1 MIDYKGQVALVTGG
15 ASGIGLALAQ
25 ALHAR
30 GARTILAD
38 VNEAGLAAAA
48 QQLGAGCTVLACDL
62 SQPADQAG
70 LVERALQMAG
80 RIDIVCS
87 NAGVGRNKRVLKEA
101 FDDVAERV
109 LAVNLRAGIRI
120 AQAYHAHLDASGRQG
135 RILFTASEN
144 ALAVPSAVRGSGLGL
159 YAASKH
165 GLLVMAEWLR
175 DETAGGPMAVHVL
188 LPGAVYTPLIQKA
201 LPDPAL
207 APPALNLIMPERAAE
222 VALKGLDHGL
232 FYIPTQRHL
241 ADDMRARFDGVR
253 SAVEVL
259 GL

>member
-1 MIDYKGQVALVTGG
+1 
-15 ASGIGLALAQ
+15 
-25 ALHAR
+25 
-30 GARTILAD
+30 
-38 VNEAGLAAAA
+38 
-48 QQLGAGCTVLACDL
+48 
-62 SQPADQAG
+62 
-70 LVERALQMAG
+70 
-80 RIDIVCS
+80 
-87 NAGVGRNKRVLKEA
+87 
-101 FDDVAERV
+101 V
-109 LAVNLRAGIRI
+109 LAVNLRAGVRI

-144 ALAVPSAVRGSGLGL
+144 SLAVPSAVRGSGLGL

-222 VALKGLDHGL
+222 VALKGLDLGL

-253 SAVEVL
+253 SAVAVL

>member
-15 ASGIGLALAQ
+15 ASGIGLALAR
-25 ALHAR
+25 ALQAR
-30 GARTILAD
+30 GAQVILAD
-38 VNEAGLAAAA
+38 VNEAGLSSAVKEM
-48 QQLGAGCTVLACDL
+48 GEGCEGLVCDL
-62 SQPADQAG
+62 SLEEAQSG
-70 LVERALQMAG
+70 LLSRALQVAG
-80 RIDIVCS
+80 RVDLVCS
-87 NAGVGRNKRVLKEA
+87 NAGIGRKRRVLKET
-101 FDDVAERV
+101 FDETAGRV

-135 RILFTASEN
+135 RVLLTASEN
-144 ALAVPSAVRGSGLGL
+144 SLAVPSAVRGSGLGL

-165 GLLVMAEWLR
+165 ALLIMAEWLR

-188 LPGAVYTPLIQKA
+188 LPGAVYTPLIQKG

-222 VALKGLDHGL
+222 VALRGLDLGL

-241 ADDMRARFDGVR
+241 ADDMQARFDGVR
-253 SAVEVL
+253 AAVAAL
-259 GL
+259 DL

>member
-1 MIDYKGQVALVTGG
+1 MIDYKGQVVLVTGG
-15 ASGIGLALAQ
+15 ASGIGLALAR
-25 ALHAR
+25 ALQAR
-30 GARTILAD
+30 GAEVILAD
-38 VNEAGLAAAA
+38 VNEAALAAAV
-48 QQLGAGCTVLACDL
+48 QQLGPGCRALACDL

-70 LVERALQMAG
+70 LVDRALQVAG
-80 RIDIVCS
+80 RIDLVCS

-101 FDDVAERV
+101 FDDLAERV

-120 AQAYHAHLDASGRQG
+120 AQAYHAHLEATGRQG

-144 ALAVPSAVRGSGLGL
+144 SLAVPAAVRGSGLGL

-165 GLLVMAEWLR
+165 GLLIMAEWLR
-175 DETAGGPMAVHVL
+175 DETAGVPMAVHVL

-201 LPDPAL
+201 LPDPAQ
-207 APPALNLIMPERAAE
+207 APAALNLIMPERAAE
-222 VALKGLDHGL
+222 VALRGLDLGL

-241 ADDMRARFDGVR
+241 ADDMQARFDDVR
-253 SAVEVL
+253 AAVTAL

>member
-109 LAVNLRAGIRI
+109 LAVNLRAGVRI

-144 ALAVPSAVRGSGLGL
+144 SLAVPSAVRGSGLGL

>member
-109 LAVNLRAGIRI
+109 LAVNLRAGVRI

-144 ALAVPSAVRGSGLGL
+144 SLAVPSAVRGSGLGL

-222 VALKGLDHGL
+222 VALKGLDLGL

>member
-109 LAVNLRAGIRI
+109 LTVNLRAGVRI

-165 GLLVMAEWLR
+165 GLLIMAEWLR

>member
-109 LAVNLRAGIRI
+109 LAVNLRAGVRI

-165 GLLVMAEWLR
+165 GLLIMAEWLR

-222 VALKGLDHGL
+222 VALKGLDLGL